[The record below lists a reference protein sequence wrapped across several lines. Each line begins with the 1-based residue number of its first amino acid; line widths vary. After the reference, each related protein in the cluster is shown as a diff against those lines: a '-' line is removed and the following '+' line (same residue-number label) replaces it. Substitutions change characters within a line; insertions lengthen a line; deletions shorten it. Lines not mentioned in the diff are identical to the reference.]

1 MTTTT
6 YKVTGMTCEHC
17 VNAVTTEVTT
27 MDGVCAVAVQ
37 LVPDGV
43 STLTVTS
50 AAQLPEAELVEALDE
65 AGGYQLA

>member
-27 MDGVCAVAVQ
+27 LDGVCAVAVQ